1 MLLFIQFYLQ
11 RKMSTFFLLLA
22 IFVAQGMT
30 VKLFNQKDLLLLPP
44 PPQYHK

>member
-11 RKMSTFFLLLA
+11 SKMSTFLLLLA

-30 VKLFNQKDLLLLPP
+30 VKLFNQKDLLPP
-44 PPQYHK
+44 FPPQ